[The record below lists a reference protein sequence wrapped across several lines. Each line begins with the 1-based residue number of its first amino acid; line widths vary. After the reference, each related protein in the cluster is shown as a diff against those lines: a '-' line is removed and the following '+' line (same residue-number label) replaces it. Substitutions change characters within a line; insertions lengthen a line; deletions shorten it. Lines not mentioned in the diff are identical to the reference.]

1 MKSNKQERKERAL
14 DALMAAALRQP
25 EETEPAEIEIEKY
38 AKTAPSLSPEGK
50 AALRALGPNVVKR
63 LVIGSTETRGTNL
76 QGEAEEAPMYAAM
89 HRNNPS
95 GKNDAQTEAEFERKR
110 KEILERIKKKR
121 NNDRK

>member
-1 MKSNKQERKERAL
+1 MKDNKQERKEKAL

-25 EETEPAEIEIEKY
+25 EETEPTEAEIGNY

-50 AALRALGPNVVKR
+50 TALKALGPNVVKR
-63 LVIGSTETRGTNL
+63 LIIVTANAREVSR
-76 QGEAEEAPMYAAM
+76 QEEVDAAPVYAM

-95 GKNDAQTEAEFERKR
+95 GKNDSQTEAEFERKR

-121 NNDRK
+121 SKDKK